1 MVCLSTLAMRRAIT
15 CALRRSVSVN
25 AATIEPSCSRQ
36 AKSTSRTSRLNRRA
50 ASMLARRSVRFSN
63 EKRAMERQPPA
74 ILGLVHGPLEVAPKG
89 RVSEQPRLRIK
100 QSVGFE
106 GFELVLE
113 VGFEC
118 LNADQRQQV
127 LEQEGRVVLDPH

>member
-15 CALRRSVSVN
+15 CVLRRSVSVN

-36 AKSTSRTSRLNRRA
+36 AKST
-50 ASMLARRSVRFSN
+50 LARRSVRFSN
-63 EKRAMERQPPA
+63 GKRAMERQPPA

-89 RVSEQPRLRIK
+89 RVSKQPRLRIK

-106 GFELVLE
+106 GFELALE

-118 LNADQRQQV
+118 LNAD
-127 LEQEGRVVLDPH
+127 